1 MKTVTHIATGPFSY
15 IEFHGKE
22 TDLQKMKML
31 YNELAEVP
39 KKWSN
44 GVFEEIET
52 FTGEKVLYNS
62 EKHEYRDLDGNVLL
76 SGSQYAK
83 SKIKKFDKNM
93 MSFVVG
99 KKYGVDKDII
109 SEMWDANGNISATFG
124 TALHLAMEQWFKNKE
139 NGCGEKEYHI
149 PKHPF
154 LKKAVE
160 SFPLKDDV
168 VWPELM
174 ISDVSRG
181 FVGQIDGLLVTGDK
195 EATIIDYKTDVE
207 VERNLEKHSHQL
219 SFYKSILEAKGW
231 KIHKLEIWNYVD
243 EWRCFELPV
252 SEITL

>member
-1 MKTVTHIATGPFSY
+1 MKAKIHIAVGPFSF
-15 IEFHGKE
+15 IEFDGTEKE
-22 TDLQKMKML
+22 LQKMKML
-31 YNELAEVP
+31 YNELAETP
-39 KKWSN
+39 KIWSN

-52 FTGEKVLYNS
+52 FTGEKVLYNA

-109 SEMWDANGNISATFG
+109 SDMWDANGNISATFG

-154 LKKAVE
+154 LKNAVE
-160 SFPLKDDV
+160 SFPLKDAV
-168 VWPELM
+168 IWPELM

-181 FVGQIDGLLVTGDK
+181 MVGQIDGLCVTGERD
-195 EATIIDYKTDVE
+195 AVIIDYKTDVE
-207 VERNLEKHSHQL
+207 AEKNLEKHSHQL
-219 SFYKSILEAKGW
+219 SFYKSIMEAKGW
-231 KIHKLEIWNYVD
+231 KIHKLEIWNYVE
-243 EWRCFELPV
+243 EWKRFELSV
-252 SEITL
+252 KEVTL

>member
-1 MKTVTHIATGPFSY
+1 MKTRIHIAVGPFSFVE
-15 IEFHGKE
+15 IDGTEN
-22 TDLQKMKML
+22 DLQKMKML

-39 KKWSN
+39 KKWSQ

-52 FTGEKVLYNS
+52 FTGEKVLYNA
-62 EKHEYRDLDGNVLL
+62 EKHEYKDLDGNVLL

-109 SEMWDANGNISATFG
+109 SDMWDANGNVSATLG
-124 TALHLAMEQWFKNKE
+124 TSLHLAMENWFKNKG
-139 NGCGEKEYHI
+139 NGTEKNYNI

-160 SFPLKDDV
+160 SFPLKDAV
-168 VWPELM
+168 IWPELM
-174 ISDVSRG
+174 ISDVSRWM
-181 FVGQIDGLLVTGDK
+181 VGQVDAIYVTGDK
-195 EATIIDYKTDVE
+195 EATIVDYKTDVE
-207 VERNLEKHSHQL
+207 VSKNLEKHSHQL

-231 KIHKLEIWNYVD
+231 KINKLEIWNYVD
-243 EWRCFELPV
+243 EWKCFELPV
-252 SEITL
+252 SEIIL